1 MRANL
6 LVVVIAVLLAISGG
20 PVEELGAEEPFV
32 TVDRFVPH
40 ISSVSA
46 NQGERVGL
54 FVREKVNHELS
65 AKFAVGGH
73 PDEGKVVL
81 FVHGGSVP
89 SVPDYDLPYK
99 DYSWMSYLARAGY
112 DTFAMDHSGY
122 GLSPRPMMDDP
133 CNMDSENRALITP
146 FPLAIDCQPKYS
158 QGLTTSQ
165 SDWDEILTVV
175 EFIRALRGVETVSLI
190 GWSAGGPRTAGF
202 AARYPEKIDKL
213 VLFAPGYRR
222 DQTSGPPSHPRGE
235 VPMRIQTK
243 DALEEGRWRSTV
255 ACENQIDPGIQTAI
269 WQTIMSFDQRGAVW
283 GPDHGV
289 MRVRTT
295 AGSWGWNREYAAKV
309 TAPTLIMV
317 GEEDFLLESGKQLY
331 EDLTGAERKV
341 LVTMECATHFA
352 VWESTQYK
360 FMHEASL
367 EWFESTRFRGR
378 PAGRFSVASAGAD
391 VAQR

>member
-6 LVVVIAVLLAISGG
+6 LVAATVVLLMFAAVL
-20 PVEELGAEEPFV
+20 VEKLGAEEPFV

-40 ISSVSA
+40 ISSVPA
-46 NQGERVGL
+46 NQGERVGI
-54 FVREKVNHELS
+54 FVREKVNRTLS
-65 AKFAVGGH
+65 TKLAGGGN
-73 PDEGKVVL
+73 PNEGKVVL

-133 CNMDSENRALITP
+133 CNMDTENRALVKP
-146 FPLAIDCQPKYS
+146 VPLSADCQPEYS

-175 EFIRALRGVETVSLI
+175 EFIRALRDVETVSLI

-202 AARYPEKIDKL
+202 AARYPEKINKL

-222 DQTSGPPSHPRGE
+222 DQPSSPPSHPRGD

-243 DALEEGRWRSTV
+243 AALEEGRWRSTV
-255 ACENQIDPGIQTAI
+255 ACENQIEPAIQAAI
-269 WQTIMSFDQRGAVW
+269 WQSIMSFDQRGAVW
-283 GPDHGV
+283 GPEHGV
-289 MRVRTT
+289 MRVRTS

-309 TAPTLIMV
+309 AAPTLIMV
-317 GEEDFLLESGKQLY
+317 GEEDFLLESDKQLY
-331 EDLTGAERKV
+331 EDLTATKSKV
-341 LVTMECATHFA
+341 FVTMECATHFA

-367 EWFESTRFRGR
+367 EWLESTTLRGETD
-378 PAGRFSVASAGAD
+378 GRFSVGPSGSD
-391 VAQR
+391 IVQR